1 MVNAYLWLNALL
13 YIALALWCTLAP
25 ESTAQAVGFTAL
37 TPAGQTEFLAVY
49 GGMEFGIGLLFA
61 YFARSRHPRNGLVM
75 ALLFYAP
82 IVAWR
87 AYAIAA
93 TGCRAARPWGWWQ
106 ANGCSCSP
114 RRGCSCGSAAGPG

>member
-61 YFARSRHPRNGLVM
+61 YFARSRQPRNGLVL
-75 ALLFYAP
+75 ALLFYGP

-87 AYAIAA
+87 AYAIARYGLPGGTTLGLVVGEWLLLLA
-93 TGCRAARPWGWWQ
+93 
-106 ANGCSCSP
+106 
-114 RRGCSCGSAAGPG
+114 AAGLFLWQRNRAG